1 MSVNRASVD
10 TNILLRL
17 LIKDDDI
24 KKRACERLLEKAKR
38 KEIHLYIL
46 PIVIMEIVW
55 VLEKYYKLDRK
66 TIRELTEAVMNTPEL
81 HIEMEDVFRKA
92 LRLYEEK
99 NVKLA
104 DAVIGYWGL
113 EKGISSVYTYD
124 ERDFRNIKDIEVRK
138 P

>member
-1 MSVNRASVD
+1 MHRASVD

-24 KKRACERLLEKAKR
+24 KKKACERLLEKAKR

-66 TIRELTEAVMNTPEL
+66 TTRELT
-81 HIEMEDVFRKA
+81 
-92 LRLYEEK
+92 
-99 NVKLA
+99 
-104 DAVIGYWGL
+104 
-113 EKGISSVYTYD
+113 
-124 ERDFRNIKDIEVRK
+124 
-138 P
+138 

>member
-1 MSVNRASVD
+1 MNPY
-10 TNILLRL
+10 RL

-24 KKRACERLLEKAKR
+24 KRKACERLLEKAKR
-38 KEIHLYIL
+38 KEIYLYIL

-66 TIRELTEAVMNTPEL
+66 TVRELTEAIMNTTEL

-99 NVKLA
+99 NVKFA
-104 DAVIGYWGL
+104 DAVIGYWSL
-113 EKGISSVYTYD
+113 EKGISIVYTYD
-124 ERDFRNIKDIEVRK
+124 ERDFSNIKDIKVRK

>member
-1 MSVNRASVD
+1 MRKASID

-24 KKRACERLLEKAKR
+24 KKKACEKLLEKAR
-38 KEIHLYIL
+38 LKEIQLYIL
-46 PIVIMEIVW
+46 PIVVMEIVW

-66 TIRELTEAVMNTPEL
+66 TIRELAEAVMNTPEL
-81 HIEMEDVFRKA
+81 HIEMEDVFRRA

-99 NVKLA
+99 NVKFA
-104 DAVIGYWGL
+104 DAVIGYRGL
-113 EKGISSVYTYD
+113 EKGLSIVYTYD
-124 ERDFRNIKDIEVRK
+124 EKDFKHIKELEVRK

>member
-1 MSVNRASVD
+1 MHRASVD
-10 TNILLRL
+10 TNVLLRL

-24 KKRACERLLEKAKR
+24 KKKACERLLEKAKL

-46 PIVIMEIVW
+46 PIVVMEIVW

-66 TIRELTEAVMNTPEL
+66 TVRELAEAVMNTPEL

-99 NVKLA
+99 NVKFA

-113 EKGISSVYTYD
+113 ENDISIVYTYD
-124 ERDFRNIKDIEVRK
+124 ERDFKNIKDIEVRK

>member
-113 EKGISSVYTYD
+113 EKGISTVYTYD

>member
-1 MSVNRASVD
+1 MHKASID

-24 KKRACERLLEKAKR
+24 KKKACERLLEKAKR

-46 PIVIMEIVW
+46 PIVVMEIVW

-66 TIRELTEAVMNTPEL
+66 TVRELAEAVMNTPEL

-99 NVKLA
+99 NVKFA

-113 EKGISSVYTYD
+113 ENDISIVYTYD
-124 ERDFRNIKDIEVRK
+124 ERDFKNIKDIEVRK

>member
-1 MSVNRASVD
+1 MHRAIVD
-10 TNILLRL
+10 TNVLLRL

-24 KKRACERLLEKAKR
+24 KRKACERLLEKAKR
-38 KEIHLYIL
+38 KEIHLNIL

-66 TIRELTEAVMNTPEL
+66 TTRELTEAVMNTLEL

-99 NVKLA
+99 NVKFA

-113 EKGISSVYTYD
+113 EKDFSIVYTYD
-124 ERDFRNIKDIEVRK
+124 ERDFKNIKDIEVRK

>member
-1 MSVNRASVD
+1 MHRAIVD
-10 TNILLRL
+10 TNVLLRL

-24 KKRACERLLEKAKR
+24 KRKACERLLEKAKR
-38 KEIHLYIL
+38 KEIYLYIL
-46 PIVIMEIVW
+46 PIVVMEIVW

-66 TIRELTEAVMNTPEL
+66 TTRELTEAVMNTPEL

-99 NVKLA
+99 NVKFA

-113 EKGISSVYTYD
+113 EKDFSIVYTYD
-124 ERDFRNIKDIEVRK
+124 ERDFKHIKDIEVRK

>member
-1 MSVNRASVD
+1 MHRASVD
-10 TNILLRL
+10 TNVLLRL
-17 LIKDDDI
+17 LIKDDNI
-24 KKRACERLLEKAKR
+24 KRKACERLLKKAKR

-66 TIRELTEAVMNTPEL
+66 TVRELVEAVINTPEL

-92 LRLYEEK
+92 LRLYEERK
-99 NVKLA
+99 VKFV
-104 DAVIGYWGL
+104 DAVVGYWGL
-113 EKGISSVYTYD
+113 ENDISIVYPYD
-124 ERDFRNIKDIEVRK
+124 ERDFKNIKDIEVRK

>member
-1 MSVNRASVD
+1 MHRAIVD
-10 TNILLRL
+10 TNVLLRL

-24 KKRACERLLEKAKR
+24 KRKACERLLEKAKR
-38 KEIHLYIL
+38 KEIRLYIL
-46 PIVIMEIVW
+46 PIVVMEIVW
-55 VLEKYYKLDRK
+55 VLEKYYKLGRK
-66 TIRELTEAVMNTPEL
+66 TVRELTVAVMNTPEL

-99 NVKLA
+99 NVKFA

-113 EKGISSVYTYD
+113 EKDFSIVYTYD
-124 ERDFRNIKDIEVRK
+124 ERDFKNIKDIEVRK

>member
-1 MSVNRASVD
+1 MHRASVD

-24 KKRACERLLEKAKR
+24 KRKACERLLEKAKR
-38 KEIHLYIL
+38 KEVYLYIL
-46 PIVIMEIVW
+46 PIVVMEVVW

-66 TIRELTEAVMNTPEL
+66 TVRELTEAIMNTPEL

-99 NVKLA
+99 NVKFA

-113 EKGISSVYTYD
+113 EKGLSIVYTYD
-124 ERDFRNIKDIEVRK
+124 ERDFKHIKDVEVKK

>member
-1 MSVNRASVD
+1 MHRASVD

-24 KKRACERLLEKAKR
+24 KKKACERLLEKAKL

-46 PIVIMEIVW
+46 PIVVMEIVW

-66 TIRELTEAVMNTPEL
+66 TVRELAEAVMNTPEL

-99 NVKLA
+99 NVKFA

-113 EKGISSVYTYD
+113 ENDISIVYTYD
-124 ERDFRNIKDIEVRK
+124 ERDFKNIKDIEVRK

>member
-1 MSVNRASVD
+1 MRKASID

-24 KKRACERLLEKAKR
+24 KKKACEKLLEKAR
-38 KEIHLYIL
+38 LKEIQLYIL
-46 PIVIMEIVW
+46 PIVVMEIVW

-66 TIRELTEAVMNTPEL
+66 TIRELAEAVMNTPEL

-99 NVKLA
+99 NVKFA

-113 EKGISSVYTYD
+113 EKGLSIVYTYD
-124 ERDFRNIKDIEVRK
+124 EKDFKHIKDLEVRK

>member
-1 MSVNRASVD
+1 MHRASVD

-24 KKRACERLLEKAKR
+24 KRKACERLLEKAKR
-38 KEIHLYIL
+38 KEVYLYIL
-46 PIVIMEIVW
+46 PIVVMEVVW

-66 TIRELTEAVMNTPEL
+66 TVRELTEAIMNTPEL
-81 HIEMEDVFRKA
+81 YIEMEDVFRKA

-99 NVKLA
+99 NVKFA

-113 EKGISSVYTYD
+113 EKGLSIVYTYD
-124 ERDFRNIKDIEVRK
+124 ERDFKHIKDVEVKK

>member
-1 MSVNRASVD
+1 MYMASVD

-24 KKRACERLLEKAKR
+24 KRKACERLLERAKR
-38 KEIHLYIL
+38 KEIHLYIF
-46 PIVIMEIVW
+46 PIVVMEIVW

-66 TIRELTEAVMNTPEL
+66 TVRELTEAVMNTPEL

-99 NVKLA
+99 NVKFS
-104 DAVIGYWGL
+104 DAVIGYRGL
-113 EKGISSVYTYD
+113 EKDISIVYTYD
-124 ERDFRNIKDIEVRK
+124 EKDLRNIKDIEVRK

>member
-1 MSVNRASVD
+1 VHRASVD
-10 TNILLRL
+10 TNVLLRL

-24 KKRACERLLEKAKR
+24 KKKACERLLEKAKL

-46 PIVIMEIVW
+46 PIVVMEIVW

-66 TIRELTEAVMNTPEL
+66 TVRELAEAVMNTPEL

-99 NVKLA
+99 NVKFA

-113 EKGISSVYTYD
+113 ENDISIVYTYD
-124 ERDFRNIKDIEVRK
+124 ERDFKNIKDIEVRK

>member
-66 TIRELTEAVMNTPEL
+66 TIRELTGAVMNTPEL

-99 NVKLA
+99 NVKFA

-113 EKGISSVYTYD
+113 EKGISIVYTYD
-124 ERDFRNIKDIEVRK
+124 ERDFRNIKDIEVIK

>member
-1 MSVNRASVD
+1 MHRAIVD
-10 TNILLRL
+10 TNVLLRL

-24 KKRACERLLEKAKR
+24 KRKACERLLEKAKR
-38 KEIHLYIL
+38 KEIYLYIL

-99 NVKLA
+99 NVKFA

-113 EKGISSVYTYD
+113 EKDFSIVYTYD
-124 ERDFRNIKDIEVRK
+124 ERDFKHIKDIEVRK